1 MYQVKVY
8 HFKRAVVRGDL
19 EAEQV
24 LEKSELFKTRKA
36 AKDFIESEVRSESR
50 YADKP
55 TVRREYHKGNEPSY
69 VYLWTGDEWQH
80 ENSGE
85 MCYEY
90 YTWKLEKAK
99 AR

>member
-1 MYQVKVY
+1 MYQVEIYHYKKVI
-8 HFKRAVVRGDL
+8 VRGDL

-24 LEKSELFKTRKA
+24 LERSELFKTRKA

-55 TVRREYHKGNEPSY
+55 IVSRHYHKGDEPSY
-69 VYLWTGDEWQH
+69 VYFFTGVEWQH

-85 MCYEY
+85 MCQEY
-90 YTWKLEKAK
+90 YTYKLKKAK

>member
-8 HFKRAVVRGDL
+8 HHRRAIVRGDL
-19 EAEQV
+19 ENEEV

-36 AKDFIESEVRSESR
+36 AKGFIEDEVRKESR

-55 TVRREYHKGNEPSY
+55 FVRREYHRGNEPSY

-85 MCYEY
+85 MCQEY
-90 YTWKLEKAK
+90 YTYKLEKAK
-99 AR
+99 VR